1 MKSKAIKTN
10 WRKFF
15 DIIWIIMIT
24 KGVID
29 NINLLGD
36 WYLGTIVGILG
47 LVFYLFLIWIMS
59 IKDWGNGK

>member
-15 DIIWIIMIT
+15 DILWIIMIT

-47 LVFYLFLIWIMS
+47 LVFYLFLIWVMS